1 MKTILVSA
9 VVCLLIAGQAS
20 VVSAR
25 YRRPDLEQIPVER
38 LLENLARA
46 ADKDPKDVAVRF
58 NLARAH
64 AMAYANKTDTV
75 QIQKDMEDKG
85 VWFGFEPK
93 NVPFQNMATEDKAKQ
108 KEAKE
113 QLVKAILRYQET
125 IKLDPK
131 NLPAKLGLAWCLEQ
145 SGEKAKA
152 IKAYREVIDEAWTEE
167 QKLERGGLGF
177 RPITAEGAEYL
188 IPLLNEKKDQDEI
201 IELTARSE
209 KLKKL
214 PRPMTPLAIPLTDAL
229 DINDIADAKA
239 SVTFDADGSGLARQW
254 SWIHKDAGWLV
265 YDQKRNGQITSALQ
279 LFGNVTFWMF
289 WENGFA
295 ALASLDN
302 NGDGQLTGA
311 ELNSLAIWQDKNG
324 NGRSEPGEVKPL
336 AAWGITSLSC
346 QYELNGLPK
355 GSCAAAP
362 RGVTFDCGAT
372 RGMFDVV
379 LEPRP

>member
-1 MKTILVSA
+1 MKTTVLWA
-9 VVCLLIAGQAS
+9 LLCMSIAGQGSLAS
-20 VVSAR
+20 AK

-46 ADKDPKDVAVRF
+46 ADKDPKDARVRF

-64 AMAYANKTDTV
+64 AMAYANKTDSV
-75 QIQKDMEDKG
+75 EIQKAAEDKG

-93 NVPFQNMATEDKAKQ
+93 NVPFVNMPTEDNAKQ
-108 KEAKE
+108 KEAQE

-152 IKAYREVIDEAWTEE
+152 IKAYREVIDEAWAEE
-167 QKLERGGLGF
+167 QKLDRAGLGF
-177 RPITAEGAEYL
+177 RPITSEGAEYL

-201 IELTARSE
+201 IELTARAD

-214 PRPMTPLAIPLTDAL
+214 PRPMTPLAIPLTTTLA
-229 DINDIADAKA
+229 ADEVADGKA
-239 SVTFDADGSGLARQW
+239 SVSFDADGSGLEKRW
-254 SWIHKDAGWLV
+254 TWIHQDAGWLV
-265 YDQKRNGQITSALQ
+265 YDRTGSGQITSALQ
-279 LFGNVTFWMF
+279 LFGSVTFWMF
-289 WENGFA
+289 WDNGFE

-302 NGDGQLTGA
+302 NADGQISGA
-311 ELNSLAIWQDKNG
+311 EMAGLAIWQDKNG
-324 NGRSEPGEVKPL
+324 NGRSEPGEVRPL

-346 QYELNGLPK
+346 QHDTHHLPK
-355 GSCAAAP
+355 GVCAVSP
-362 RGVTFDCGAT
+362 RGVTFHDGTT
-372 RGMFDVV
+372 RGVFDVV
-379 LEPRP
+379 LERR